1 MPAEAAVKIPR
12 RAFLYIAAGAAAA
25 KAVPCLAGPPY
36 PSRPV
41 RLIVGFPPGG
51 SADVVARLIA
61 EQLSERLGHPVV
73 VENRPGA
80 SGNIGTEAVARADA
94 DGHTLLFATSTNSIN
109 AALYQNLAFD
119 FSADIAAV
127 AGISRNPFA
136 MAVNPSV
143 PARGVAELVAYAKA
157 NPGKLTMASAGNGTP
172 HHLFGELFKIMTGIT
187 MLHVPYRGEAPALVD
202 LMAGQMQV
210 MFTTVGG
217 CVEYIRDGKL
227 RPLAVTTPA
236 RLDLLPDVP
245 AVAEFV
251 PGYEASGWFGLGAP
265 RGTPVAIVEQLNRE
279 IGASLADPALSKRLV
294 DMALTP
300 MPMTPADFGKFIVVD
315 MAKWTKVVRVA
326 AIKLQQ
332 G

>member
-1 MPAEAAVKIPR
+1 
-12 RAFLYIAAGAAAA
+12 
-25 KAVPCLAGPPY
+25 
-36 PSRPV
+36 
-41 RLIVGFPPGG
+41 
-51 SADVVARLIA
+51 VVARLIA
-61 EQLSERLGHPVV
+61 ERLSERLGHPAV

-127 AGISRNPFA
+127 AGISRNPFV

-227 RPLAVTTPA
+227 RPLAVTTSA

-300 MPMTPADFGKFIVVD
+300 MPMTPADFGKFVVD
-315 MAKWTKVVRVA
+315 DTAKWTKVVRVA

>member
-1 MPAEAAVKIPR
+1 
-12 RAFLYIAAGAAAA
+12 
-25 KAVPCLAGPPY
+25 
-36 PSRPV
+36 
-41 RLIVGFPPGG
+41 
-51 SADVVARLIA
+51 VVARLIA
-61 EQLSERLGHPVV
+61 ERLSERLGHPAV

-109 AALYQNLAFD
+109 AALYKNLAFD

-127 AGISRNPFA
+127 AGISRNPFV

-227 RPLAVTTPA
+227 RPLAVTTSA

-300 MPMTPADFGKFIVVD
+300 MPMTPADFGKFVVD
-315 MAKWTKVVRVA
+315 DTAKWTKVVRVA